1 MSEQQQRAPDV
12 IGNDWRTWGRRLV
25 AYIAQTR
32 STLVQQNGDENAA
45 EDGTLMWDRVYKYP
59 VVSEGGE
66 WRQIVIE
73 GGHANFIKT
82 SDVTPALANTAYKL
96 TYDVPT
102 GNSKIT
108 QGTPASR
115 IVFEEAG
122 EYVLS
127 FSAQISSTSASTVH
141 FYFWPSI
148 NGTASTN
155 GAMTTALHQNNAT
168 LVTSRTQIFTVAAND
183 YLEVNYMIDNTDG
196 FLNYTAASSP
206 VPAIPSSTL
215 SITRTH
221 A

>member
-1 MSEQQQRAPDV
+1 MTQQQRPPEPYGD
-12 IGNDWRTWGRRLV
+12 DWKTWGRRLMQFMS
-25 AYIAQTR
+25 QTR
-32 STLVQQNGDENAA
+32 SPLVQQTGGESAA
-45 EDGTLMWDRVYKYP
+45 DDGTLMWDRSYEYT
-59 VVSEGGE
+59 VVSKGGE
-66 WRQIVIE
+66 WRQIVVE
-73 GGHANFIKT
+73 GGHANFVKT

-96 TYDVPT
+96 TYDAPS

-108 QGTPASR
+108 QGTPTSR

-148 NGTASTN
+148 NGTASAN

-168 LVTSRTQIFTVAAND
+168 VVTSRTQIFTVAAND
-183 YLEVNYMIDNTDG
+183 YLEVNYMIDSTSG

-215 SITRTH
+215 AITRLH
-221 A
+221 G